1 MDYCYLLDVML
12 CGLVVIAEI
21 VAVFIGIVALQF
33 IFVKVF
39 KINPILKFWRFLEK
53 LDKKLNKYFN
63 N

>member
-1 MDYCYLLDVML
+1 MYNYYLDLALCSLTFML
-12 CGLVVIAEI
+12 ELF
-21 VAVFIGIVALQF
+21 AVFIGIITLQF

>member
-21 VAVFIGIVALQF
+21 VAVFLGIIALQF

-39 KINPILKFWRFLEK
+39 KINLILKFWRFLEK

-63 N
+63 

>member
-12 CGLVVIAEI
+12 CGLVVIAEL

-39 KINPILKFWRFLEK
+39 KINPILKFWSFLEK

-63 N
+63 

>member
-1 MDYCYLLDVML
+1 MDYCYLFDVML
-12 CGLVVIAEI
+12 CGLVVIAEL

-63 N
+63 

>member
-1 MDYCYLLDVML
+1 MNYCYLLDVML

-21 VAVFIGIVALQF
+21 VAVLFGIVVLQF

-63 N
+63 

>member
-12 CGLVVIAEI
+12 CGLVVIAEL
-21 VAVFIGIVALQF
+21 VAVFIGIVVLQF

-63 N
+63 